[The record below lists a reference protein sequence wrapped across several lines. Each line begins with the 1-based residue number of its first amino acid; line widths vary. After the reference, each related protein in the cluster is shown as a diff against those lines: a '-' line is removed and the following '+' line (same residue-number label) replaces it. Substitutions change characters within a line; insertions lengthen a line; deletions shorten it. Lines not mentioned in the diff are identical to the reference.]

1 MGRKLNIAESEFVK
15 EWGMTNQKRGYL
27 VAYDISDDCCRSHVA
42 KILQHYGE
50 RLQYSVFLLRVRP
63 SMMLDVRM
71 QIEREIDDSIDSVV
85 FCTQKFT
92 SFLYLQI
99 GKRVLHDN
107 NAWTYQI
114 LRRY

>member
-71 QIEREIDDSIDSVV
+71 QIEKEIDDSIDCVLFSWNH
-85 FCTQKFT
+85 FSNGRGLGFLGAPWIRRFRDTDSDLKF
-92 SFLYLQI
+92 
-99 GKRVLHDN
+99 
-107 NAWTYQI
+107 
-114 LRRY
+114 

>member
-71 QIEREIDDSIDSVV
+71 QIEKEIDDSIDSVV
-85 FCTQKFT
+85 FCSHWNPFLKRKRAWISWGAVDT
-92 SFLYLQI
+92 SI
-99 GKRVLHDN
+99 
-107 NAWTYQI
+107 
-114 LRRY
+114 

>member
-71 QIEREIDDSIDSVV
+71 QIVLFSWNHFSNGRGLGFLGAPWIRRFRDTDSDL
-85 FCTQKFT
+85 KF
-92 SFLYLQI
+92 
-99 GKRVLHDN
+99 
-107 NAWTYQI
+107 
-114 LRRY
+114 

>member
-50 RLQYSVFLLRVRP
+50 R
-63 SMMLDVRM
+63 
-71 QIEREIDDSIDSVV
+71 
-85 FCTQKFT
+85 
-92 SFLYLQI
+92 
-99 GKRVLHDN
+99 
-107 NAWTYQI
+107 
-114 LRRY
+114 

>member
-15 EWGMTNQKRGYL
+15 EWGMTNQK
-27 VAYDISDDCCRSHVA
+27 H
-42 KILQHYGE
+42 GE

-85 FCTQKFT
+85 FCSLGTISQT
-92 SFLYLQI
+92 EEGLDFL
-99 GKRVLHDN
+99 G
-107 NAWTYQI
+107 
-114 LRRY
+114 RRGYVDLEIPTVI

>member
-15 EWGMTNQKRGYL
+15 ERVMTNQKRGYL

-85 FCTQKFT
+85 FCSLGTISQT
-92 SFLYLQI
+92 EEGLDFL
-99 GKRVLHDN
+99 G
-107 NAWTYQI
+107 
-114 LRRY
+114 RRGYVDLEIPTVI

>member
-63 SMMLDVRM
+63 SMMLNHFSNGRGLGFLGAPWIRRFRDT
-71 QIEREIDDSIDSVV
+71 DSDL
-85 FCTQKFT
+85 KF
-92 SFLYLQI
+92 
-99 GKRVLHDN
+99 
-107 NAWTYQI
+107 
-114 LRRY
+114 